1 VKEAPLMVGL
11 AVRDITPPL
20 GYRLAG
26 YYYERLATA
35 VHDPLQAKAI
45 VFQQGNVR
53 FALVECDLC
62 QTSSEVVGRA
72 RAEIE
77 RRTGIAADHVC
88 IASTHTHTGPDYFGP
103 LAEHLHKLAM
113 DANGGNDPA
122 VTVDYQEFL
131 AGRIVEA
138 VVKAAGDLRAAQLEP
153 TRAYPSQISF
163 NRRYRMKDGTVAT
176 NPGKR
181 NPNILEPAGPVDPCP
196 EVLGIHRAGSDDY
209 RACDAILTNFPLHAD
224 TVGGTDLSA
233 DFPYYLEERL
243 RRDYK
248 RPNLVSIFAQGT
260 SGNINHVNVATADPQ
275 KGFEEAEGIA
285 FVLASQIGAQLG
297 AGVDRAWPRMGVA
310 SGRVELPLQQYT
322 PEEIASA
329 RSLFAKIQ
337 DRKLPFLV
345 GVKAVKIVKIADRY
359 HGGPIS
365 AQVQALR
372 LSDDT
377 AIVMVPSELFV
388 EFGLEIKRRSP
399 FAHTMVIELA
409 NDSFG
414 YVPTKRAFEEGAY
427 EPTNA
432 LIAPGG
438 GEQIVELAV
447 RLLGELKS

>member
-1 VKEAPLMVGL
+1 MVGL
-11 AVRDITPPL
+11 ATRDITPPL

-35 VHDPLQAKAI
+35 VHDPLYAKAI
-45 VFQQGNVR
+45 VFKQGDVR

-77 RRTGIAADHVC
+77 RRTGIGADHVC

-103 LAEHLHKLAM
+103 LAEHLHKLAA
-113 DANGGNDPA
+113 DGHGGKDPA
-122 VTVDYQEFL
+122 ITLDYREFL
-131 AGRIVEA
+131 ARRIVEA
-138 VVKAAGDLRAAQLEP
+138 VVAAAADVRAAELNP
-153 TRAYPSQISF
+153 TRVYPSQISF
-163 NRRYRMKDGTVAT
+163 NRRYRMKDGTVVT
-176 NPGKR
+176 NPGKL
-181 NPNILEPAGPVDPCP
+181 NPNVVEPAGLVDPFP
-196 EVLGIHRAGSDDY
+196 EVLGILRPGSDDP
-209 RACDAILTNFPLHAD
+209 RAYDAILTSFPLHPD
-224 TVGGTDLSA
+224 TVGGTEFSA
-233 DFPYYLEERL
+233 DFPYYLEEQL

-248 RPNLVSIFAQGT
+248 PSLVSIFAQGT

-275 KGFEEAEGIA
+275 KGFEEAERIA
-285 FVLASQIGAQLG
+285 FELAQQTLAQLG
-297 AGVDRAWPRMGVA
+297 GVDRRPPRLAVA
-310 SGRVELPLQQYT
+310 TGRIELPLQQYT
-322 PEEIASA
+322 PEEIAGA

-345 GVKAVKIVKIADRY
+345 GVKAVKIVKIVDRY

-372 LSDDT
+372 LSDDA

-399 FAHTMVIELA
+399 FQHTLVIELA

-414 YVPTKRAFEEGAY
+414 YVPTKRAFAEGAY

-432 LIAPGG
+432 LIEPGG
-438 GEQIVELAV
+438 GEKIVELAV
-447 RLLGELKS
+447 RLLGELKP